1 MGGADTIK
9 ANTVCTMS
17 DSSRLQTE
25 GTGRSIFHHG
35 LKMAGLIRKTF
46 SVPPLGC
53 NCSIIGD
60 PVSKQAIVV
69 DPGGAPERILRE
81 VRELGLTVTKILH
94 THAHFDH
101 FLASGEMKKA
111 TGAVLCLH
119 QDDLELWDMLDVQCR
134 AFGVPYTAVPP
145 PDHWILDEEKV
156 SVGQVTAIA
165 LHTPGHTPGSMS
177 FHLPA
182 DGIVLAGDTL
192 FRGSIGRTDLWGG
205 DFDAIERSIRDR
217 LYTLDD
223 STLVVTGHGPETEIG
238 WEKESNQ
245 FVRA

>member
-1 MGGADTIK
+1 MGGSDTIS
-9 ANTVCTMS
+9 AASCL
-17 DSSRLQTE
+17 DS
-25 GTGRSIFHHG
+25 G
-35 LKMAGLIRKTF
+35 LPSVADRTNLALACFLMRALIRKTF

-60 PVSKQAIVV
+60 PVTQQAIVV
-69 DPGGAPERILRE
+69 DPGGAAERILRE
-81 VRELGLTVTKILH
+81 VRALGLTVTRILH

-101 FLASGEMKKA
+101 FLASGEMKNA
-111 TGAVLCLH
+111 TGAALCLH
-119 QDDLELWDMLDVQCR
+119 EDDRELWDMLEMQCR
-134 AFGVPYTAVPP
+134 AFGVPYVPVPP
-145 PDHWILDEEKV
+145 PDYWLTDEEKV
-156 SVGQVTAIA
+156 SIGHVTAIA

-177 FHLPA
+177 FHVPE
-182 DGIVLAGDTL
+182 GGVVLAGDTL

-205 DFDAIERSIRDR
+205 NFDTIERSIRDR

-238 WEKESNQ
+238 WEKQRNQ

>member
-1 MGGADTIK
+1 M
-9 ANTVCTMS
+9 
-17 DSSRLQTE
+17 RE
-25 GTGRSIFHHG
+25 
-35 LKMAGLIRKTF
+35 LIRKTF

-60 PVSKQAIVV
+60 PVTQQAIVV
-69 DPGGAPERILRE
+69 DPGGAAERILRE
-81 VRELGLTVTKILH
+81 VRALGLTVTRILH

-101 FLASGEMKKA
+101 FLASGEMKNA
-111 TGAVLCLH
+111 TGAALCLH
-119 QDDLELWDMLDVQCR
+119 EDDRELWDMLEMQCR
-134 AFGVPYTAVPP
+134 TFGVPYVPVPP
-145 PDHWILDEEKV
+145 PDYWLTDEEKV
-156 SVGQVTAIA
+156 SIGHVTAIA

-177 FHLPA
+177 FHVPE
-182 DGIVLAGDTL
+182 GGVVLAGDTL

-238 WEKESNQ
+238 WEKQRNQ

>member
-1 MGGADTIK
+1 
-9 ANTVCTMS
+9 
-17 DSSRLQTE
+17 
-25 GTGRSIFHHG
+25 
-35 LKMAGLIRKTF
+35 MAEMTGLIRQTF
-46 SVPPLGC
+46 PVPPLGC

-60 PVSKQAIVV
+60 PVTKQAIVV
-69 DPGGAPERILRE
+69 DPGGAADRILLA
-81 VRELGLTVTKILH
+81 VRELGLTVTRILH

-111 TGAVLCLH
+111 TGAALCLH
-119 QDDLELWDMLDVQCR
+119 PDDRQLWDMLEVQCR
-134 AFGVPYTAVPP
+134 TFGVPYTPAPS
-145 PDHWILDEEKV
+145 PDYWLTDEEKV
-156 SVGQVTAIA
+156 TVGHVTAVA

-177 FHLPA
+177 FHVPEGHLL
-182 DGIVLAGDTL
+182 LAGDTL

-205 DFDAIERSIRDR
+205 DFAAIERSIRDR
-217 LYTLDD
+217 LYTLDE